1 MRRATALALATGSLA
16 VTALATTAPTASA
29 DSSQCSTF
37 VADKYASCGGHAWF
51 QSEGEHL
58 YIDDRVAD
66 GHSAAVHYTIN
77 GVTKT
82 AYNRNG
88 ADGAVVDV
96 NLDLPEGTLI
106 IYNVCLSNSSAD
118 LAGTCSGGI
127 RDYA

>member
-1 MRRATALALATGSLA
+1 M
-16 VTALATTAPTASA
+16 
-29 DSSQCSTF
+29 
-37 VADKYASCGGHAWF
+37 
-51 QSEGEHL
+51 
-58 YIDDRVAD
+58 
-66 GHSAAVHYTIN
+66 HYTIN

-96 NLDLPEGTLI
+96 NLDLPEGTVI
-106 IYNVCLSNSSAD
+106 VYTVCLSNDGAD